1 VSTSLDAGEGTTGE
15 ARLALRSRL
24 IERLLERRVG
34 VVEAGAGLNADPEA
48 GRAGRSVN
56 LSAYLVDVSASPAS
70 PLAGSTVVLSLAG
83 HSCTAATGSSGEA
96 ACSVTPSGGQGLETI
111 TASYAGDSTHTP
123 ASATN
128 VFALDGVGLA
138 AQVPSNTARPSIS
151 GKAKAG
157 QELACSTGSWT
168 EGPISYS
175 YQWLLDGTALEWAT
189 KSTFKLSS
197 VDEGN
202 TLTCAVTA
210 LNAAGASKPMTS
222 RSVSVPVP
230 HVKKCPA
237 ASGHVSVKN
246 IGILKLGMTRKQAL
260 HADRHSSTRGKQYQ
274 TFVCLTP
281 RGVRV
286 GYASPKLLALA
297 SRSKR
302 AHLKG
307 RVVWASTSNEH
318 YAIRGIR
325 PGASLAA
332 ARKALPK
339 GNLFHVGK
347 NYWYLAQW
355 GKGKAIFKERR
366 GVVEEIGIA
375 QTTVTGTKKAD
386 RTFLTSFS

>member
-1 VSTSLDAGEGTTGE
+1 
-15 ARLALRSRL
+15 
-24 IERLLERRVG
+24 VG
-34 VVEAGAGLNADPEA
+34 VVEAGAGYGKSTLASQYREELGIATALVSLGP
-48 GRAGRSVN
+48 AGRSVS
-56 LSAYLVDVSASPAS
+56 LSAELVDVSASPAS
-70 PLAGSTVVLSLAG
+70 VLGGATVVLSLAG
-83 HSCTAATGSSGEA
+83 HSCTAVTGGSGVA

-111 TASYAGDSTHTP
+111 TASYAGDGAHTP

-128 VFALDGVGLA
+128 PFALDGVGVPA
-138 AQVPSNTARPSIS
+138 EVPSNTGRPKIS
-151 GKAKAG
+151 EKAKAG
-157 QELACSTGSWT
+157 QVLTCSTGSWT
-168 EGPISYS
+168 EAPSSFG
-175 YQWLLDGTALEWAT
+175 YQWMLDGTALVGAT

-197 VDEGN
+197 ADEGN

-210 LNAAGASKPMTS
+210 VNAAGASKPATS
-222 RSVSVPVP
+222 ASVSVPVP
-230 HVKKCPA
+230 HVRTCPA
-237 ASGHVSVKN
+237 AGGHVTTKS
-246 IGILKLGMTRKQAL
+246 IRILKLGMTRKQAL
-260 HADRHSSTRGKQYQ
+260 HADRRSSTRGKHDQ
-274 TFVCLTP
+274 TFFCLAP

-325 PGASLAA
+325 PGASLTAT
-332 ARKALPK
+332 KKVLPK

-347 NYWYLAQW
+347 NYWYPARW
-355 GKGKAIFKERR
+355 GIGRAIFKERR

-375 QTTVTGTKKAD
+375 PSSVTASKKAD